1 LLEELRDSSILEL
14 KEIIKSNKDASK
26 VYVITR
32 NISLNVANY
41 LRNSK
46 IVVING
52 ISFDEEERAIKRF
65 AKEYGLKEI
74 NSL

>member
-1 LLEELRDSSILEL
+1 MLEELRDSSILEL

>member
-1 LLEELRDSSILEL
+1 LIIAGRELRDSSILEL

-26 VYVITR
+26 IYVITR
-32 NISLNVANY
+32 NISLNVVNY

-65 AKEYGLKEI
+65 AK
-74 NSL
+74 